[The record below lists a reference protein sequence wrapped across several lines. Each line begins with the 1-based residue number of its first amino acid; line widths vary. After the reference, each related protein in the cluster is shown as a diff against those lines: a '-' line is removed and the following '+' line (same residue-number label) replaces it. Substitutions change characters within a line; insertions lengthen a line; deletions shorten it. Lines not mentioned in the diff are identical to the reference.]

1 MKDHQEL
8 SNVIDIIIMEKVY
21 ILILELISF

>member
-21 ILILELISF
+21 VLILELISF

>member
-8 SNVIDIIIMEKVY
+8 SDVIDIIIMEKVY
-21 ILILELISF
+21 VLILELISF